1 MQLHHVIRKYRK
13 EKGLTQEEMAN
24 TLGVTAS
31 AVNKWERGNALPDI
45 TLLGPIARLLS
56 ISLEELLSFREELTP
71 QEIENLVKEGDRRF
85 SEGSYDE
92 AFAWAREQ
100 ILQNPDCEPLIH
112 SLALQMDTHRLTGNL
127 EIREEQEA
135 FILRCYERLGKS
147 KEESMRMAGA
157 DALYGYYFRREE
169 YDKAREALSC
179 LSIQNPERKRKL
191 GELYEKTGEPEKAYQ
206 VYEEIL
212 LAEHQILSMVLQN
225 LFCMEL
231 KKKDWEKAAYYGE
244 KKKELARLF
253 EMGEYEI
260 FAGDLE
266 LARGLEDRDKTLA
279 CMEGMLENVDSLG
292 SFVHAPLYRH
302 MTFRP
307 MDADFPAMVRKTLL
321 DILESDEFAYMEQD
335 PRWKGLAERYGSGKK
350 RKSLNI

>member
-1 MQLHHVIRKYRK
+1 MQLHQVIRKYRK

-24 TLGVTAS
+24 ALGITAS

-45 TLLGPIARLLS
+45 TLLGPIARLLG
-56 ISLEELLSFREELTP
+56 ISLEELLSFRAELTP
-71 QEIENLVKEGDRRF
+71 QEIQKLVKEGDKRF
-85 SEGSYDE
+85 SEEDYEE

-112 SLALQMDTHRLTGNL
+112 SLALQMDTRRLTGNV

-135 FILRCYERLGKS
+135 FILRCYERLVKS

-157 DALYGYYFRREE
+157 DALYGYYFRKGE

-179 LSIQNPERKRKL
+179 FSQQNPERKRKL
-191 GELYEKTGEPEKAYQ
+191 GELYEKTGEPEKAYK

-212 LAEHQILSMVLQN
+212 LAEYQILSMVLQN

-231 KKKDWEKAAYYGE
+231 EKKDWEKAAYYGE

-253 EMGEYEI
+253 EMGEYET
-260 FAGDLE
+260 FGADLE
-266 LARGLEDRDKTLA
+266 LAQGQEDRDKTLA
-279 CMEGMLENVDSLG
+279 CMEGMLKNVDTLG
-292 SFVHAPLYRH
+292 SFVHAPLYAH
-302 MTFRP
+302 MVFKP
-307 MDADFPAMVRKTLL
+307 LDGDFGDSVRKNLL
-321 DILESDEFAYMEQD
+321 DMLKDGEGFSYMEHD
-335 PRWKGLAERYGSGKK
+335 SRWQALLSRYGCGDEE
-350 RKSLNI
+350 

>member
-13 EKGLTQEEMAN
+13 DKGLTQEEMAN

-71 QEIENLVKEGDRRF
+71 QEIQNLVKEGDRRF
-85 SEGSYDE
+85 SEGDYDE

-100 ILQNPDCEPLIH
+100 ILQNPNCEPLLY
-112 SLALQMDTHRLTGNL
+112 SLALQMDGHRLSGNL
-127 EIREEQEA
+127 AIQENQESFIR
-135 FILRCYERLGKS
+135 RCYERLLES
-147 KEESMRMAGA
+147 KEESMRIAGS
-157 DALYGYYFRREE
+157 DALYGYHFRREE

-179 LSIQNPERKRKL
+179 LSMQNPERKRKL
-191 GELYEKTGEPEKAYQ
+191 GELYEKTGETEKAYK

-253 EMGEYEI
+253 EMGAYET
-260 FAGDLE
+260 FGADLE
-266 LARGLEDRDKTLA
+266 LAQVQQDREKTLA
-279 CMEGMLENVDSLG
+279 CMEGMLKNIDTLG

-307 MDADFPAMVRKTLL
+307 MDPEFPSMVRKTLL
-321 DILESDEFAYMEQD
+321 DMLKSDDFAYMEQD
-335 PRWKGLAERYGSGKK
+335 PRWQMLPDHWGSGQKTE
-350 RKSLNI
+350 

>member
-1 MQLHHVIRKYRK
+1 M
-13 EKGLTQEEMAN
+13 
-24 TLGVTAS
+24 
-31 AVNKWERGNALPDI
+31 
-45 TLLGPIARLLS
+45 
-56 ISLEELLSFREELTP
+56 
-71 QEIENLVKEGDRRF
+71 VKEGDRRF

-112 SLALQMDTHRLTGNL
+112 SLALQMDTRRLTGNL

-231 KKKDWEKAAYYGE
+231 KKKTGKRQPIMGRKRRSLPGFSKWGRTRPLGRIWSWPRGSRTE
-244 KKKELARLF
+244 KK
-253 EMGEYEI
+253 
-260 FAGDLE
+260 
-266 LARGLEDRDKTLA
+266 
-279 CMEGMLENVDSLG
+279 
-292 SFVHAPLYRH
+292 HW
-302 MTFRP
+302 
-307 MDADFPAMVRKTLL
+307 PA
-321 DILESDEFAYMEQD
+321 
-335 PRWKGLAERYGSGKK
+335 WKVC
-350 RKSLNI
+350 

>member
-13 EKGLTQEEMAN
+13 EKGLTQEEMASA
-24 TLGVTAS
+24 LGVTAS

-45 TLLGPIARLLS
+45 TLLGPIARLLG

-71 QEIENLVKEGDRRF
+71 QEIQSLVKEGDRRF

-157 DALYGYYFRREE
+157 DALYGYYFRRGEFH
-169 YDKAREALSC
+169 KAREALSGFS
-179 LSIQNPERKRKL
+179 LQNPERKRRL
-191 GELYEKTGEPEKAYQ
+191 GELYEKTGEQEKAYQ

-212 LAEHQILSMVLQN
+212 LGEYQILSMVLQN

-231 KKKDWEKAAYYGE
+231 EKKDWEKAAYYGE

-253 EMGEYEI
+253 EMGAYET
-260 FAGDLE
+260 FGADLE
-266 LARGLEDRDKTLA
+266 LAQGQQDREKTLA
-279 CMEGMLENVDSLG
+279 CMEGMLKSVDTLG
-292 SFVHAPLYRH
+292 SFVHAPLYQH
-302 MTFRP
+302 MQFKP
-307 MDADFPAMVRKTLL
+307 LDGDFPERVKKMLL
-321 DILESDEFAYMEQD
+321 DILESGDGFSYMEND
-335 PRWKGLAERYGSGKK
+335 PRWQMLPDHWGSGQKTK
-350 RKSLNI
+350 

>member
-71 QEIENLVKEGDRRF
+71 QEIQSLVKEGDRLF

-112 SLALQMDTHRLTGNL
+112 SLALQMDTRRLTGNL

-147 KEESMRMAGA
+147 KEESMRMAGS

-179 LSIQNPERKRKL
+179 LSMQNPERKRKL

-231 KKKDWEKAAYYGE
+231 EKKDWEKAAYYGE

-279 CMEGMLENVDSLG
+279 CMEGMLKNVDSLG
-292 SFVHAPLYRH
+292 SFVHAPLYAH
-302 MTFRP
+302 MTFKSL
-307 MDADFPAMVRKTLL
+307 DGDFRDSVRKTLL
-321 DILESDEFAYMEQD
+321 DILESDDFAYMEQD
-335 PRWKGLAERYGSGKK
+335 PRWKELAERYGSREKTK
-350 RKSLNI
+350 EMDI